1 MRVNVYIFSTNSLQQ
16 LKKFPFRNFE
26 RDFFHLY
33 FFNAFFW
40 RKWTF
45 WGAPCRQDE
54 HPDVSFVK
62 MQRFFLSFW
71 HFSPREVRG
80 QYFWLK
86 PPFKEFRTRLE
97 EHWRVHWQ
105 DSRSRSLPLACT
117 FLIFWW
123 VPAGKPTCP
132 LFWLKKELNV
142 EGEQVKYFKIQF
154 SFFVCRSNARSHSR
168 HPFHDHTDGRRV
180 ADMSFDSKYI
190 VKKGL
195 NSEQRNFKPYTLL
208 VNKHNR
214 NRRANEGFTL
224 QLRNY

>member
-1 MRVNVYIFSTNSLQQ
+1 
-16 LKKFPFRNFE
+16 
-26 RDFFHLY
+26 
-33 FFNAFFW
+33 
-40 RKWTF
+40 
-45 WGAPCRQDE
+45 
-54 HPDVSFVK
+54 

-180 ADMSFDSKYI
+180 ADMSCDSKYI

-195 NSEQRNFKPYTLL
+195 NS
-208 VNKHNR
+208 
-214 NRRANEGFTL
+214 
-224 QLRNY
+224 